1 MCKHSSIERSW
12 SDRKW
17 LRAACVTI
25 CLLAAGP
32 AGAQSPPPD
41 ALAAAR
47 ELIVTMRA
55 ADYFKT
61 ILPAIVQQLKPAIVQ
76 NRPQVE
82 RDYDAIM
89 PLMLESMNARVNE
102 IIDQV
107 AALYARNFT
116 AAELNEV
123 VAFYRGP
130 TGQKFIQKLPLITQ
144 ESMVIGQRFGQSIAA
159 ELRSR
164 IVDEL
169 RKRGHDI

>member
-1 MCKHSSIERSW
+1 MLPHPCAARKAVMCKHSRIERSW
-12 SDRKW
+12 M
-17 LRAACVTI
+17 RAVCVAI
-25 CLLAAGP
+25 CLLATGP
-32 AGAQSPPPD
+32 AGAQSPSPD
-41 ALAAAR
+41 TLAAAR
-47 ELIVTMRA
+47 VR
-55 ADYFKT
+55 
-61 ILPAIVQQLKPAIVQ
+61 
-76 NRPQVE
+76 
-82 RDYDAIM
+82 
-89 PLMLESMNARVNE
+89 E
-102 IIDQV
+102 IIEQV